1 MQREREG
8 GGERRGRGRGRGER
22 NEGSQTRWPGAAP
35 PPLIPRPSTTQ
46 AWFVAGLF
54 VLLALPVS
62 LYEVALQLEHYTR
75 PRLQLRV
82 VRILFMVPVY
92 ALDSWLAL
100 RFRRLRLPLDA
111 VRECYEAF
119 VIYNF
124 FMYLLAYLQ
133 DEYGDL
139 DAYFGAKDDVPH
151 LGALAR
157 VLPPWRMGA
166 PFFREC
172 QQGVLAY
179 VVVRPLMTAAGV
191 LAHVAGVP
199 DSDQPVDGAAMM
211 LAAPSV
217 HRPHSAL
224 AVWAALAN
232 NVSQLWALY
241 CLVLFYTATRHE
253 LAPIR
258 PLSKFLVV
266 KAVVFLSYW
275 QGIAISLAVWLGVIK
290 ASDWAAYTAGDVA
303 AGLQEFL
310 ICVEMFFAALAHAY
324 AFPPSDYA
332 DPGGPP
338 PAGLAWP
345 DSPQRWSRLRRDAL
359 TFVRASPDSPQRN
372 VCTAVWIQRRGPESG
387 RRRTTARTPR
397 SQTLGPRSAA
407 ETRRA
412 WRP

>member
-1 MQREREG
+1 
-8 GGERRGRGRGRGER
+8 
-22 NEGSQTRWPGAAP
+22 
-35 PPLIPRPSTTQ
+35 
-46 AWFVAGLF
+46 
-54 VLLALPVS
+54 
-62 LYEVALQLEHYTR
+62 
-75 PRLQLRV
+75 
-82 VRILFMVPVY
+82 MVPVY

-100 RFRRLRLPLDA
+100 RFKRARLPLDA
-111 VRECYEAF
+111 IRECYEAF

-151 LGALAR
+151 LGPLAR
-157 VLPPWRMGA
+157 VLRPWRMGA

-199 DSDQPVDGAAMM
+199 DAPDTTAA
-211 LAAPSV
+211 LLTAPTP

-224 AVWAALAN
+224 AIWAALAN

-275 QGIAISLAVWLGVIK
+275 QGIAISLAVWTGVIK
-290 ASDWAAYTAGDVA
+290 AADWAAYTAGDVA

-338 PAGLAWP
+338 PAGLAAN
-345 DSPQRWSRLRRDAL
+345 LRVMFAFDDVVADVSGGVGTAAGRAVSALGGGAVAAVDAAR
-359 TFVRASPDSPQRN
+359 RAPAALLDAAAG
-372 VCTAVWIQRRGPESG
+372 VVGG
-387 RRRTTARTPR
+387 RRPGAA
-397 SQTLGPRSAA
+397 SASSAA
-407 ETRRA
+407 SEGGWSEDGRGSLLRGGGGES
-412 WRP
+412 

>member
-1 MQREREG
+1 M
-8 GGERRGRGRGRGER
+8 
-22 NEGSQTRWPGAAP
+22 AAP

-199 DSDQPVDGAAMM
+199 DGDPPVDGAA
-211 LAAPSV
+211 LSAP

-338 PAGLAWP
+338 PAGLAAN
-345 DSPQRWSRLRRDAL
+345 LRVMFAFDDVVADVSGGVGTAAGRAVGVLGGGAVAAVDAARRAPAALLEATGL
-359 TFVRASPDSPQRN
+359 T
-372 VCTAVWIQRRGPESG
+372 GGG
-387 RRRTTARTPR
+387 RRAGGTTLA
-397 SQTLGPRSAA
+397 SSAA
-407 ETRRA
+407 SEGGWSEGSDSRA
-412 WRP
+412 LLRGGGGAGGAGGAGGDAPA